1 MSINRMYYGTKKIY
15 SFLENGNSGGNTGG
29 DCPQINLGEG
39 WITITANESGQ
50 IYEMFASEDGYD
62 GWSKFTVE
70 VEDLGNPEVT
80 IRNAQEIVDGVND
93 GWYEITENKV
103 LVKGQITEIQRI
115 RPEYRDARYTI
126 DNCFNVYNGYYNE
139 EIQIGDYVVV
149 EGVVSLY
156 NGAVQF
162 SAGSNIKAQFRCQG
176 GSSEGGSNPFTE
188 LGWADEDVNN
198 MLQEVDDYAIRKMQE
213 WDASSD
219 SANEYFRE
227 DPYDNRTER
236 LVFAPML
243 DTRNVTHFGLM
254 FYGCKCLVG
263 VPKYNTSNATFF
275 AEMFGECQT
284 IKSIPDFDTRNVND
298 FTNCFKSC
306 SVLSEGPNW
315 DFGNAASVRDLFAFC
330 SSLTTIPRY
339 NFSNVSD
346 IGEFFGY
353 YGDEMAVVY
362 LGGFEGL
369 KSDWNDGN
377 GLDRCPNLTYESI
390 MNVINDLYDFRGNGD
405 NDTTR
410 TLKINTNTMAL
421 LSDED
426 KQIAINKGWM
436 LTE

>member
-80 IRNAQEIVDGVND
+80 IRSAQEIVDGVND

-126 DNCFNVYNGYYNE
+126 DNCFNVYNGYYND

-162 SAGSNIKAQFRCQG
+162 SAGSNIKVQFRCQG
-176 GSSEGGSNPFTE
+176 GGSSNPLE
-188 LGWADEDVNN
+188 ILGWNVEETESVMQYVTSIPNEYERYMNYKWDEDGSAISMFGTDNN
-198 MLQEVDDYAIRKMQE
+198 QT
-213 WDASSD
+213 S
-219 SANEYFRE
+219 
-227 DPYDNRTER
+227 
-236 LVFAPML
+236 LVFAPFVNLSNQTNIRGFFHNQRNLVGIPMMDTSNVL
-243 DTRNVTHFGLM
+243 DFSEA
-254 FYGCKCLVG
+254 FYGCSSLKQL
-263 VPKYNTSNATFF
+263 
-275 AEMFGECQT
+275 
-284 IKSIPDFDTRNVND
+284 
-298 FTNCFKSC
+298 
-306 SVLSEGPNW
+306 PNW
-315 DFGNAASVRDLFAFC
+315 DFSNGRNFYSCFRECRFYELIFDAPLATTYNQMCAFSHIPTIILDGTSCEDVSQLF
-330 SSLTTIPRY
+330 
-339 NFSNVSD
+339 
-346 IGEFFGY
+346 GW
-353 YGDEMAVVY
+353 YGDQMPSVSHLVV
-362 LGGFEGL
+362 
-369 KSDWNDGN
+369 KNIKCNWDDNDGFAA
-377 GLDRCPNLTYESI
+377 CPNITYESI
-390 MNVINDLYDFRGNGD
+390 IEQINSLYDFRGNGD

>member
-1 MSINRMYYGTKKIY
+1 MYYGTKKIY

-39 WITITANESGQ
+39 WITISANDSGQ

-115 RPEYRDARYTI
+115 RPDYRDARYTI
-126 DNCFNVYNGYYNE
+126 DGCFNVYNGYYND

-156 NGAVQF
+156 NGTVQF
-162 SAGSNIKAQFRCQG
+162 SAGSHIKVQFRCQG
-176 GSSEGGSNPFTE
+176 GGSSNPLE
-188 LGWADEDVNN
+188 VLGWSDEETTDIMGYVSTIPNEYERYVNYNSDEDGSAYYMFRRDNN
-198 MLQEVDDYAIRKMQE
+198 QT
-213 WDASSD
+213 
-219 SANEYFRE
+219 
-227 DPYDNRTER
+227 P
-236 LVFAPML
+236 LVFAPFVYL
-243 DTRNVTHFGLM
+243 TNQTNLGGFFYEQRN
-254 FYGCKCLVG
+254 LVG
-263 VPKYNTSNATFF
+263 IPMMDTSNV
-275 AEMFGECQT
+275 M
-284 IKSIPDFDTRNVND
+284 DFDEV
-298 FTNCFKSC
+298 FYAC
-306 SVLSEGPNW
+306 SSLKTLPNW
-315 DFGNAASVRDLFAFC
+315 DFSNGRNFYSCFRESGFDELIFDAPLATNYSQMCAFAN
-330 SSLTTIPRY
+330 IPRIILDGSSCE
-339 NFSNVSD
+339 N
-346 IGEFFGY
+346 IGEFFGW
-353 YGDEMAVVY
+353 YGDQMPSVNHLVVKNIKCNWDDDN
-362 LGGFEGL
+362 GFVA
-369 KSDWNDGN
+369 
-377 GLDRCPNLTYESI
+377 CPNITYESI
-390 MNVINDLYDFRGNGD
+390 IEQINSLYDFRGNGD